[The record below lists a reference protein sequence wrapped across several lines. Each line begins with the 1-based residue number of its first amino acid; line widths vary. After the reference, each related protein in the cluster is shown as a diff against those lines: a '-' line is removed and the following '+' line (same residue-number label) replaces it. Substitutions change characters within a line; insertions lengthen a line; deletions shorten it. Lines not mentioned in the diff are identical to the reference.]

1 MLQDDYRGNRGM
13 DRAWLI
19 TMLMFVGG
27 YVLALWG
34 ILACMKR
41 GLEYP
46 RWSVSGVWGV
56 ATFGRFPLAADA
68 EGLCLD

>member
-1 MLQDDYRGNRGM
+1 MFEGFDRLQDDYRGHRGM

-34 ILACMKR
+34 ILACMN
-41 GLEYP
+41 GDYP
-46 RWSVSGVWGV
+46 VV
-56 ATFGRFPLAADA
+56 
-68 EGLCLD
+68 LD